1 MIETYPSQSCD
12 IKQKVEII
20 YNMNGALIL
29 IQKVKRG
36 KKITRGQI
44 RYFSKQEFL
53 SVELFFLP

>member
-36 KKITRGQI
+36 KKNNERTNQ
-44 RYFSKQEFL
+44 
-53 SVELFFLP
+53 VLF